1 MAIYTVTQFL
11 NDLNSWGGFS
21 YVIPFLLIFAVI
33 FAILEKSH
41 ILGENKMIMSIVAT
55 SIGLLAL
62 QYDQVSTFFA
72 IIFPRFGIG
81 LSVFLVLLIML
92 GFFYSEDLTKGKVA
106 WIGWVVGIGV
116 ALWSL
121 SSWDAWSGD
130 FGGWFSDYIYALII
144 LAVLVTVIFVTA
156 KSGKEDGK
164 KHKHKD
170 KDD

>member
-1 MAIYTVTQFL
+1 MAVYTVTQFL

-33 FAILEKSH
+33 FAILEKSQ
-41 ILGENKMIMSIVAT
+41 ILGENKTIMAIVAS
-55 SIGLLAL
+55 SIGLLSL
-62 QYDQVSTFFA
+62 QYDQVPTFFA
-72 IIFPRFGIG
+72 NIFPKFGIG
-81 LSVFLVLLIML
+81 LSIFLVLLIML

-116 ALWSL
+116 AVWAL

-144 LAVLVTVIFVTA
+144 LGAIIAVILVTA
-156 KSGKEDGK
+156 KSGSKSSGGDK
-164 KHKHKD
+164 PKTKD
-170 KDD
+170 K